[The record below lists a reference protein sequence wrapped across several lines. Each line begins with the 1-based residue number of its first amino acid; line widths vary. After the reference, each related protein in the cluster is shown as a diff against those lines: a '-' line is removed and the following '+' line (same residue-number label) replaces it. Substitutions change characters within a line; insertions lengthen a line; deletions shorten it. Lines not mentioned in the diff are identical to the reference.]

1 MNGDTMRHAGIITD
15 VTGERDRARALA
27 AALEEENAQ
36 VATIAGTAL
45 ARRIA
50 ERDEAMRRV
59 IALEAE
65 LVTVRRERDAAR
77 AEVAHRDATMRGG
90 GW

>member
-1 MNGDTMRHAGIITD
+1 MNGGTMRHAGVIDKLTAE
-15 VTGERDRARALA
+15 VAR
-27 AALEEENAQ
+27 
-36 VATIAGTAL
+36 
-45 ARRIA
+45 
-50 ERDEAMRRV
+50 
-59 IALEAE
+59 LEAE